1 MAPIDT
7 RLLQWQQLSVDRL
20 ETMGVF
26 VAVAE
31 LRSFSAAARRLKL
44 SPSLVTRAVAALEER
59 LSIRLLQRTTRSVTL
74 TDAGARYLARARRIL
89 SDVDEAEG
97 SARSE
102 RSVPTGR
109 FVLTAPNLF
118 GRMHVV
124 PAMCT
129 YMAQYPEV
137 SLQLTLSDRKLPL
150 IDNGID
156 AAVRIG
162 FLDDSNLVAR
172 RVGATRRVI
181 VAAPAYLKRK
191 RAPRTPEDIA
201 RHDII
206 QLAALDGTSQ
216 WRFTR
221 DAAVQHVGFTPRVV
235 TNSADAAIAN
245 AERGMGLA
253 GVLAYQVADAVRV
266 GRLRVVLAEYELP
279 PFPIHIVYPTT
290 RLLSANVRAFLDLVV
305 ETCHWQFVEL

>member
-1 MAPIDT
+1 M
-7 RLLQWQQLSVDRL
+7 DRL
-20 ETMGVF
+20 DSMGVF

-44 SPSLVTRAVAALEER
+44 SPSLVTRTIAALEER
-59 LSIRLLQRTTRSVTL
+59 LSIRLLQRTTRNVTL

-89 SDVDEAEG
+89 SDVEEADG
-97 SARSE
+97 SARAE

-109 FVLTAPNLF
+109 FVLTAPNVF
-118 GRMHVV
+118 GRMHVA
-124 PAMCT
+124 PAMCG
-129 YMAQYPEV
+129 YLAQYPQV
-137 SLQLTLSDRKLPL
+137 NLQLTLSDRKLPL
-150 IDNGID
+150 VENGID

-181 VAAPAYLKRK
+181 VASPTYLKRK
-191 RAPRTPEDIA
+191 RPPRAPDDLA

-206 QLAALDGTSQ
+206 QLAALDSSSS
-216 WRFTR
+216 WRFMQEGS
-221 DAAVQHVGFTPRVV
+221 VEHVGITPRVL
-235 TNSADAAIAN
+235 TNSADAAIAH

-253 GVLAYQVADAVRV
+253 GVLAYQVADAVRA

-279 PFPIHIVYPTT
+279 PLPIHVVYPTT
-290 RLLSANVRAFLDLVV
+290 RLLSANVRAFIDLVV